1 MTNASSTPLVSVVVA
16 VRNAAPA
23 IAATLKCLA
32 DQAFRDFE
40 VLLIDGA
47 STDATVAIAKQSGQ
61 LISTIVS
68 ESDDGIADAWNKGVS
83 LARGDWLVFLNAGDL
98 LHADHF
104 ARAAVELTASRK
116 RHVLFCDVL
125 KFQADGK
132 PTHTIVGRA
141 PTLRGI
147 RRGSVGFAHPGSF
160 TSRDAFAEV
169 GLFDKSI
176 RIAIDT
182 DFLLRCIQAGFTFT
196 KFCST
201 AYMAEGG
208 ISDVWFGQAMREYF
222 ASAQKH
228 GFVTSTQAARLTL
241 LLPQARRILHLL
253 RATGRGPARLFKHV
267 LVAALNM
274 AAAPLVLHTLRRLY
288 FRALGF
294 KLGAGSSIGM
304 GLRFYKMGGVS
315 IGSRSVVNRDCLLDN
330 RDHITIGSDV
340 SIARNVHIYT
350 AGHDPDSPFFEM
362 ITSPVVIEDHAV
374 VFARCTIMPG
384 VRIGRGAVVYGG
396 SVVTRDVPACTIVG
410 GSPAKPIRMRHAEP
424 LYRLDYPYPL
434 AM

>member
-1 MTNASSTPLVSVVVA
+1 MTNASSTPLISVVVA
-16 VRNAAPA
+16 VRNAAPV

-47 STDATVAIAKQSGQ
+47 SADETVAIAKQYGQ
-61 LISTIVS
+61 LLSTIVS
-68 ESDDGIADAWNKGVS
+68 EPDEGIADAWNKGVS

-104 ARAAVELTASRK
+104 ARAAVELTGSRK
-116 RHVLFCDVL
+116 RRVLFCDVL

-132 PTHTIVGRA
+132 PTHTIVGCA
-141 PTLRGI
+141 PTTRGVQ
-147 RRGSVGFAHPGSF
+147 RSSVGFAHPGSF

-169 GLFDKSI
+169 GWFDKSI
-176 RIAIDT
+176 KIAIDT
-182 DFLLRCIQAGFTFT
+182 DFLLRCIRAGFTFT
-196 KFCST
+196 KFRST

-208 ISDVWFGQAMREYF
+208 ISDVRFGQAMREYF
-222 ASAQKH
+222 ASAQKY
-228 GFVTSTQAARLTL
+228 GFVTSTRARLLTL
-241 LLPQARRILHLL
+241 LLPHARAILHLL
-253 RATGRGPARLFKHV
+253 RASVRGPARLFKHV
-267 LVAALNM
+267 AVALLNM
-274 AAAPLVLHTLRRLY
+274 AAAPLVFHTPRRLY

-304 GLRFYKMGGVS
+304 GLRFYKTGRVS
-315 IGSRSVVNRDCLLDN
+315 IGLRSVVNRDCLLDN

-362 ITSPVVIEDHAV
+362 ITSSVIIEDHAV

-396 SVVTRDVPACTIVG
+396 SVVTRDVPAGTIVG
-410 GSPAKPIRMRHAEP
+410 GNPAKPLRMRHAEP